1 MKRTDSEFKS
11 SFFGR
16 FLVKWLVTLGNLFS
30 LGLAGPW
37 LICFRQKYMCSH
49 TYINGNRQRFDGRGS
64 DLCKKYY
71 PWYFLSIV
79 TLGVYSIIMNLKIH
93 AWITEHTHFEGKSGE
108 SAFDGKALPFWGI
121 SVASSIIS
129 VSTLGIGSF
138 WTVCWR
144 EGYLVNHS
152 VIDGKRL
159 VFTGKGSHLFAKGIL
174 WYFLSVI
181 TLGIYSFFLAYKQ
194 KKWLVYHTEISD
206 VVNELK
212 RYDKSILK
220 KKAIEEK
227 RGSPEWKRCDFWW
240 RLSFVFLAFAV
251 ASVVAYAIVTLA
263 LPFLMPLRLILALV
277 RLAAVLAHAAVLFAT
292 GVFADKVGRQY
303 LNMLTVVWAILLCLY
318 SISLLPSLI
327 SLTIALSK

>member
-16 FLVKWLVTLGNLFS
+16 FLVKWVVTLGNLFS

-49 TYINGNRQRFDGRGS
+49 TYINGNRQRFDGKGRE
-64 DLCKKYY
+64 LCKKYY
-71 PWYFLSIV
+71 LWYFISIV
-79 TLGVYSIIMNLKIH
+79 TLGVYYPIMNLKIY
-93 AWITEHTHFEGKSGE
+93 AWFTEHTHFEGKIGE
-108 SAFDGKALPFWGI
+108 SDFDGKALHYFGITVASSLI
-121 SVASSIIS
+121 SVA
-129 VSTLGIGSF
+129 TLGIGSF
-138 WTVCWR
+138 WTTCWR
-144 EGYLVNHS
+144 EGFLINHS

-159 VFTGKGSHLFAKGIL
+159 IFTGKGSHLFAKGIL

-206 VVNELK
+206 VVTELK

-227 RGSPEWKRCDFWW
+227 RDTPEWKKCDFCW

-251 ASVVAYAIVTLA
+251 ASIAAHTIVSLI
-263 LPFLMPLRLILALV
+263 LPFLIPLRLILSYV
-277 RLAAVLAHAAVLFAT
+277 RIGTVLAHAAVLFVT
-292 GVFADKVGRQY
+292 GAFADKAGRQY
-303 LNMLTVVWAILLCLY
+303 LNMLAVVWAILLCLY

-327 SLTIALSK
+327 SLTIDLSK

>member
-1 MKRTDSEFKS
+1 
-11 SFFGR
+11 
-16 FLVKWLVTLGNLFS
+16 
-30 LGLAGPW
+30 
-37 LICFRQKYMCSH
+37 MCSH
-49 TYINGNRQRFDGRGS
+49 TYINGNRQRFDGKGS
-64 DLCKKYY
+64 ELCKKYY
-71 PWYFLSIV
+71 LWYFISIV
-79 TLGVYSIIMNLKIH
+79 TLGIYSLIMKVKIH
-93 AWITEHTHFEGKSGE
+93 AWVTKHTHFEGENGE
-108 SAFDGKALPFWGI
+108 SDFDGKALHYLGI
-121 SVASSIIS
+121 TVASSLLS
-129 VSTLGIGSF
+129 VATLGIGSF
-138 WTVCWR
+138 WSTCWQ
-144 EGYLVNHS
+144 EKYLINHS

-159 VFTGKGSHLFAKGIL
+159 IFTGKGSHLFAKGIL

-251 ASVVAYAIVTLA
+251 ASVVAYAIVTLV
-263 LPFLMPLRLILALV
+263 LPFLMPLRLILAWV
-277 RLAAVLAHAAVLFAT
+277 RLAAVLAHAAVLFVT
-292 GVFADKVGRQY
+292 GIFADKVGRQY
-303 LNMLTVVWAILLCLY
+303 LNMLAVVWAILLCLY

>member
-49 TYINGNRQRFDGRGS
+49 TYINGNRQRFDGRGN

-251 ASVVAYAIVTLA
+251 ASIVAYAIVTLA
-263 LPFLMPLRLILALV
+263 LPFLIPLRLILALV

-318 SISLLPSLI
+318 SISLIHSLI
-327 SLTIALSK
+327 SLTIA